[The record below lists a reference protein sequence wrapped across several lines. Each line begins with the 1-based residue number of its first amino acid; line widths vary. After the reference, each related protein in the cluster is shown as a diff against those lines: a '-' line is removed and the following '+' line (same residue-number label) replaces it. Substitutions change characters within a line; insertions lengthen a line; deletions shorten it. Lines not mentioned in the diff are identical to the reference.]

1 MSDDRFFGCVTFWR
15 ADKGFGFV
23 KPDDGISDNTF
34 VHASQIRRTGLSEL
48 SRGQRVS
55 YELGLDCKGKMM
67 ALNVE
72 LIGS

>member
-15 ADKGFGFV
+15 ADKGFRFV
-23 KPDDGISDNTF
+23 KPDGGISDNAF
-34 VHASQIRRTGLSEL
+34 VHVSQIRRTGLSEL

-55 YELGLDCKGKMM
+55 YALGPDRSGKAM
-67 ALNVE
+67 AVNVE